1 MSMRGADLMVA
12 AIILAIGV
20 VVGFDAIR
28 LGYGWGMEGP
38 KAGFFPFILAL
49 IIVGGS
55 LVIIRQAIQG
65 KGTAKASKP
74 LVPREAVKPVLVVL
88 IPAILMVALTEIV
101 GLYIAAIIYLT
112 VYIRWVGRFSW
123 LTTVLIG
130 ILVPVSFYIVFDK
143 IFLIPMPQGMFGARL
158 GF

>member
-1 MSMRGADLMVA
+1 MVA
-12 AIILAIGV
+12 VIILAIGA
-20 VVGFDAIR
+20 VVGFDAVR

-38 KAGFFPFILAL
+38 RAGFFPFILAL
-49 IIVGGS
+49 IIVGGCMFS
-55 LVIIRQAIQG
+55 IWQAIQG
-65 KGTAKASKP
+65 KGTAKANKP
-74 LVPREAVKPVLVVL
+74 LIPREAVKPVLVVF

-112 VYIRWVGRFSW
+112 AYIRWVGRFSW